1 MQRRLPKRTTTIE
14 LSVLSCDDS
23 KQIWRNMN
31 MYSAFVTKEAVQ
43 RRRERELR
51 QQCDA
56 SAGRVPYVPAPA
68 TEQPTD
74 ADARHNGM
82 HAALQRLRPVAQR
95 EKARAAKMRL
105 KQEETERLEAEE
117 LGTDGL
123 EQFLDETLCN
133 LPLSVRL
140 CGQILYASKGLCVR
154 IALHCWFKMV
164 TPTVL

>member
-1 MQRRLPKRTTTIE
+1 MQRTLPKRTTTIE

-31 MYSAFVTKEAVQ
+31 IFQQQTVVTKEAV
-43 RRRERELR
+43 RHRRERELKL
-51 QQCDA
+51 QCDA

-95 EKARAAKMRL
+95 EKARAAKTRL

-140 CGQILYASKGLCVR
+140 CGQILYASKGLCWGDSRPSLV
-154 IALHCWFKMV
+154 
-164 TPTVL
+164 